1 MSDPNLSTPNDSR
14 FKGQAT
20 PTHVQ
25 TGDVPKMSMDRV
37 LPRQLSTGST
47 RGTQTVGYG
56 NTKIDGTNN
65 TITIAAPDGS
75 SIGMGAIP
83 GSTTGE
89 YGFFSLD
96 ASGKLIM
103 KIVNGTWYTYNPQD
117 QYNNVMQGGL
127 LPDGSGG
134 WAVAAAGYNVSDGIT
149 VDGITAS

>member
-1 MSDPNLSTPNDSR
+1 MSDPSLSIPNQSESYKDSPPSHR
-14 FKGQAT
+14 DNSEI
-20 PTHVQ
+20 PT
-25 TGDVPKMSMDRV
+25 MNMDRV
-37 LPRQLSTGST
+37 LPRQLSTGSS

-83 GSTTGE
+83 GSTTNE

-96 ASGKLIM
+96 KNGKLIM
-103 KIVNGTWYTYNPQD
+103 KIVNGTQYVYNPD
-117 QYNNVMQGGL
+117 DNYVNVTQSGL

-134 WAVAAAGYNVSDGIT
+134 FVVAKPGTNV
-149 VDGITAS
+149 VDAFS